1 MYAVIKTGGKQYKVS
16 KDDIISVEKLSEEA
30 GKKIKLNEVLIIS
43 DKGKPVV
50 GDPLIKGASVEAE
63 IVDHTRSA
71 KITVFKKKRRHNY
84 RRKQG
89 HKQNITNLK
98 ILSINSSKGKAK
110 SSDEEKKETAPKKA
124 APKKAAPKKAAPK
137 KAKKTATKSKKV
149 KTNQKKLIKRL
160 NRNQKKLI
168 KVRRSKIWLTRKQ
181 ADHQETEEIQL
192 EEGLVLKNMVG
203 RMLSLGILSYAKGAQ
218 SGSQVKMLALEK
230 ITQSFL

>member
-16 KDDIISVEKLSEEA
+16 KDDVISVEKLSEEA

-63 IVDHTRSA
+63 IVDHKRSA

-137 KAKKTATKSKKV
+137 KTATKSKKSEDKPK
-149 KTNQKKLIKRL
+149 KTDKKAKSEP
-160 NRNQKKLI
+160 KKTD
-168 KVRRSKIWLTRKQ
+168 KGSK
-181 ADHQETEEIQL
+181 E
-192 EEGLVLKNMVG
+192 
-203 RMLSLGILSYAKGAQ
+203 
-218 SGSQVKMLALEK
+218 
-230 ITQSFL
+230 

>member
-110 SSDEEKKETAPKKA
+110 SSDEEEKETD
-124 APKKAAPKKAAPK
+124 
-137 KAKKTATKSKKV
+137 
-149 KTNQKKLIKRL
+149 QKKLIKRL

-168 KVRRSKIWLTRKQ
+168 KVQRSKKWLTRKQ
-181 ADHQETEEIQL
+181 AVHQGTEEIQL

>member
-110 SSDEEKKETAPKKA
+110 SSDEEKKETAPQLRKKA
-124 APKKAAPKKAAPK
+124 APKKAAP
-137 KAKKTATKSKKV
+137 KKTATKSKKV